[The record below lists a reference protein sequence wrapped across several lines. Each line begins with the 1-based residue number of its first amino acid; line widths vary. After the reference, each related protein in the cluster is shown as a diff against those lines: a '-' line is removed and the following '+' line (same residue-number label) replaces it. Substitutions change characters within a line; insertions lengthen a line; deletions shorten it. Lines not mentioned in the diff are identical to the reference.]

1 MNDTT
6 NNTARPC
13 DENTIHPRD
22 VFAGRKIL
30 FVGGV
35 MIEVVGLIVLVT
47 RITVDF
53 FAGSQLAERF
63 LLYRTTAVITGV
75 VFTVGIAL
83 ALTSY
88 EKKARAQQKRE
99 SEVL

>member
-22 VFAGRKIL
+22 VFAGR
-30 FVGGV
+30 